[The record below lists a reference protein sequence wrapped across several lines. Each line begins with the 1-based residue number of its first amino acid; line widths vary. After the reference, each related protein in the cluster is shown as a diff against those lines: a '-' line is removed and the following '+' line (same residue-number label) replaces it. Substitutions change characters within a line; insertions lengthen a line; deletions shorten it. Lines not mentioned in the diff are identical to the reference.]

1 MRSLILGKFWREMMR
16 GRLVARRW
24 LENCENLNG
33 IAMQNV
39 YCGCWCASLSS
50 VSLPVLEKEEL
61 SVCVNKMPLHGQ
73 KK

>member
-1 MRSLILGKFWREMMR
+1 MR

-33 IAMQNV
+33 IAMQIV
-39 YCGCWCASLSS
+39 YRGCWCAGLSS

>member
-1 MRSLILGKFWREMMR
+1 MIR

-39 YCGCWCASLSS
+39 YRGCGCAGLSS
-50 VSLPVLEKEEL
+50 VSLPVLEQEKPP
-61 SVCVNKMPLHGQ
+61 VCVNKKGPLHGQ